1 MTDDAESS
9 QTVDPNERQPRKRLT
24 VGVDLTSLLPGGAN
38 GGHKIAILS
47 QLENLRRAFPG
58 RFRFV
63 FFTSSLSHK
72 EIKLLEAEGDQSR
85 CILDLG
91 DPEHRRTP
99 RIGIPLPKLSRYR
112 KSGIDVCYCP
122 FGDIRRAPPGF
133 PIVAWIADVLH
144 RDYPF
149 SISLE
154 DRAFRETYY
163 RLLANGA
170 DYIQVNSRFTAE
182 RLGELYGIDLNK
194 MFVTHLAPRRLADR
208 RQVPDTTPYFLYP
221 ANFWVHK
228 NHECLLLAY
237 YHYLQIAGPEA
248 WDLRMTGNPDRRM
261 DYLQKLSRSLGIEG
275 KAHFAGFF
283 NTRDF
288 TDVTSAAS
296 ALVFP
301 SLYEGFGMPLA
312 EAMLLGI
319 PVIASDAA
327 SIPEVGGEACH
338 YVDGRKPLELAQ
350 AMLKVSTDQAYRAH
364 LSAAGRERVKQFS
377 ATTSGS
383 VLGKRFLDAAS
394 AKRDWR
400 YCVLRWKNMSYGLL
414 LGLKNGLVYRLR
426 MWKAALSEHED

>member
-1 MTDDAESS
+1 
-9 QTVDPNERQPRKRLT
+9 VDPKEHQTLRPCT
-24 VGVDLTSLLPGGAN
+24 VGVDLTSLLPGGTN

-47 QLENLRRAFPG
+47 QLENLRRVYPG

-63 FFTSSLSHK
+63 FLTSSLSHK
-72 EIKLLEAEGDQSR
+72 EIKLLEADGDQSL

-91 DPEHRRTP
+91 DSEHRRTP

-133 PIVAWIADVLH
+133 PVVAWIADVLH

-149 SISLE
+149 SISQE

-163 RLLANGA
+163 RLLADGA
-170 DYIQVNSRFTAE
+170 DYVQVNSRFTAE
-182 RLGELYGIDLNK
+182 RLAELYGIDLNK
-194 MFVTHLAPRRLADR
+194 MFVTHLAPRRLADQGR
-208 RQVPDTTPYFLYP
+208 PPGTTPYFLYP
-221 ANFWVHK
+221 ANFWIHK

-248 WDLRMTGNPDRRM
+248 WDLRMTGNPNCRM
-261 DYLQKLSRSLGIEG
+261 DYLQKLSRSLGMEG
-275 KAHFAGFF
+275 KAQFSGFL

-288 TDVTSAAS
+288 MDVTSAAS

-301 SLYEGFGMPLA
+301 SLYEGFGMPVA

-327 SIPEVGGEACH
+327 SIPEIGGEACH
-338 YVDGRKPLELAQ
+338 YVDGRKPLELAE

-400 YCVLRWKNMSYGLL
+400 CGVLRWKNMSYGLL
-414 LGLKNGLVYRLR
+414 LGLKNGLVYRVR
-426 MWKAALSEHED
+426 MWKAALMRA

>member
-1 MTDDAESS
+1 MDYDAESS
-9 QTVDPNERQPRKRLT
+9 QTVGPNEHQTLERCT
-24 VGVDLTSLLPGGAN
+24 VGVDLTSLLPGGIN

-47 QLENLRRAFPG
+47 QLENLRTVYPG

-63 FFTSSLSHK
+63 FLTSSLSHK

-85 CILDLG
+85 CILDLS

-99 RIGIPLPKLSRYR
+99 RISIPLPKLSRYR

-133 PIVAWIADVLH
+133 PVVAWIADVLH

-194 MFVTHLAPRRLADR
+194 MFVTHLAPRTLADQ
-208 RQVPDTTPYFLYP
+208 RQARYATPYFLYP

-261 DYLQKLSRSLGIEG
+261 DDLQKLSRSLGIAE
-275 KAHFAGFF
+275 KAHFAGFLS
-283 NTRDF
+283 TRDF
-288 TDVTSAAS
+288 TDVISAAS

-301 SLYEGFGMPLA
+301 SLYEGFGMPVA

-350 AMLKVSTDQAYRAH
+350 AMLKVSTDQAYQAH

-400 YCVLRWKNMSYGLL
+400 YCVSRWKNMSYGLL